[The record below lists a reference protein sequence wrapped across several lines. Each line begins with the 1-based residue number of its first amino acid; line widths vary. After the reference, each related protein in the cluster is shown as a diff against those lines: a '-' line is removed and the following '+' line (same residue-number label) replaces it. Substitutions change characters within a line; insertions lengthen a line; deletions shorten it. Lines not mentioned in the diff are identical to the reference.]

1 MCQGA
6 IDWSDINSAIARG
19 PAASEDS
26 VEPTTSAQGASEA
39 VAAAPDQ
46 QGPAA
51 RGPPAQQPL
60 LAAALLLGCALSWL
74 VAMHVSGW
82 SAAAGDDGAP
92 ECVCRGDAELLAKE
106 RRLLELAETVRLRSA
121 FPAAHLGM

>member
-6 IDWSDINSAIARG
+6 IDWSDINSAAIARG

-39 VAAAPDQ
+39 VAAAPEQ

-82 SAAAGDDGAP
+82 SAAAGDGADS
-92 ECVCRGDAELLAKE
+92 ECAELLAKE
-106 RRLLELAETVRLRSA
+106 RRLLELAETVRLWYV

>member
-26 VEPTTSAQGASEA
+26 VEPPPSAQGASEA
-39 VAAAPDQ
+39 VAAAPAQ

-60 LAAALLLGCALSWL
+60 LAAAFLLGCALSWL

-82 SAAAGDDGAP
+82 SAAAAP
-92 ECVCRGDAELLAKE
+92 ECVCRGDAEPLAKE
-106 RRLLELAETVRLRSA
+106 RRLLELAETVRLRYA

>member
-26 VEPTTSAQGASEA
+26 VEPPPSAQGASEA
-39 VAAAPDQ
+39 VAAAPAQ
-46 QGPAA
+46 LGPAA

-60 LAAALLLGCALSWL
+60 LAAAFLLGCALSWL

-82 SAAAGDDGAP
+82 SAAAAP
-92 ECVCRGDAELLAKE
+92 ECVCRGDAEPLAKE
-106 RRLLELAETVRLRSA
+106 RRLLELAETVRLRYA